1 MEREGENRGFLRG
14 ERNMR
19 IIFEQSG
26 GWKPVKKEKKKKDFN
41 QDILPVI
48 LGGGFGLLCGTAV
61 SLCWIALI

>member
-1 MEREGENRGFLRG
+1 
-14 ERNMR
+14 MR